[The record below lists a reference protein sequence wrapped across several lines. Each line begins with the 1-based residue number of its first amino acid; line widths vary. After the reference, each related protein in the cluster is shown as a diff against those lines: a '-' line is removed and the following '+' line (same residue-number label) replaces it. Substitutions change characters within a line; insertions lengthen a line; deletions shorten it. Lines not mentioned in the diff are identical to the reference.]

1 MQLKDIDVN
10 GYETLFIDRD
20 GVINKLRPND
30 YVKRWDEFEFLPGV
44 FDAFAHWSKQF
55 KYIIVVTNQ
64 RGIGK
69 GLMTEDDL
77 QIIHQQMISE
87 IKKHQGR
94 IDKIYYCTATENK
107 NPYRKPNIGMGLLA
121 LRDFPDIDLQKT
133 VMIGDS
139 ESDMLF
145 AKKMGIK
152 GLFFIEG

>member
-1 MQLKDIDVN
+1 
-10 GYETLFIDRD
+10 
-20 GVINKLRPND
+20 
-30 YVKRWDEFEFLPGV
+30 
-44 FDAFAHWSKQF
+44 
-55 KYIIVVTNQ
+55 
-64 RGIGK
+64 
-69 GLMTEDDL
+69 
-77 QIIHQQMISE
+77 MISE